1 MFDRLIQRDDSGCR
15 DTYLISSQSTTSSS
29 GVLDRLHVTVAAL
42 RSICHVL
49 RETMGGDMRGHA
61 RIRSLMLTEGNGFV
75 AELEVCSASI
85 PSSMSCQL
93 EAGWC

>member
-1 MFDRLIQRDDSGCR
+1 MFDRLIYSDESRR
-15 DTYLISSQSTTSSS
+15 WHTYLISSQSTTPS

-42 RSICHVL
+42 RSICVL

>member
-42 RSICHVL
+42 RVL
-49 RETMGGDMRGHA
+49 RETMGGDMRRNA

-75 AELEVCSASI
+75 AELEVRSASI
-85 PSSMSCQL
+85 PSSMPP
-93 EAGWC
+93 